1 MEIGLII
8 VGDEILSGR
17 RSDKHFANVVELL
30 AKRGLQL
37 GWCRIMADDL
47 AQLTRAYRSAL
58 ESGDIVFSCG
68 GIGGTPDDLTRQAVA
83 AASDRGLLPHA
94 EGLELLRQSADNG
107 DITPERQRMIE
118 FPAGA
123 RLIPNPINQVPGFS
137 VDCIHC
143 VPGFP
148 KMATPMIEWVLDN
161 EYPQL
166 EGKPQLEHVVRISH
180 ARESDLIPLME
191 SILEQ
196 CPQVK
201 VFSLPRLKKKERWVD
216 LGVKGDNFA
225 EVDKAFQL
233 LTQGLDEIELH
244 WQAIE

>member
-17 RSDKHFANVVELL
+17 RRDKHFANVVELL

-47 AQLTRAYRSAL
+47 AQLTRAYRSVL
-58 ESGDIVFSCG
+58 NSGDIVFSCG
-68 GIGGTPDDLTRQAVA
+68 GIGGTPDDLTRHAVA
-83 AASDRGLLPHA
+83 TASDRGLLPHA
-94 EGLELLRQSADNG
+94 EGLDILQQKIIDG
-107 DITPERQRMIE
+107 DVTPERQRMIE

-123 RLIPNPINQVPGFS
+123 RLIPNPINQIPGFS

-148 KMATPMIEWVLDN
+148 KMASPMIEWVLDN
-161 EYPQL
+161 EYPHIQ
-166 EGKPQLEHVVRISH
+166 GQPQLEHVVRISH

-191 SILEQ
+191 SILELY
-196 CPQVK
+196 PQVK

-216 LGVKGDNFA
+216 LGVKGSDYA
-225 EVDKAFQL
+225 LVDQAFQL
-233 LTQGLDEIELH
+233 LVKGLEEIDLH
-244 WQAIE
+244 WQSIE

>member
-17 RSDKHFANVVELL
+17 RSDKHFANVVSLL
-30 AKRGLQL
+30 AERGLRL
-37 GWCRIMADDL
+37 AWCQILADDVP
-47 AQLTRAYRSAL
+47 QLSRAYRNAL

-68 GIGGTPDDLTRQAVA
+68 GIGGTPDDLTRHAVA
-83 AASDRGLLPHA
+83 QASERALIPHA
-94 EGLELLRQSADNG
+94 EGLNILRQRFEGS

-118 FPAGA
+118 FPTGA
-123 RLIPNPINQVPGFS
+123 RLIPNPINQIPGFS
-137 VDCIHC
+137 IDCIHC

-148 KMATPMIEWVLDN
+148 KMATPMIKWVLEN
-161 EYPQL
+161 EYAHL
-166 EGKPQLEHVVRISH
+166 ENRPQLEHAVRISG

-191 SILEQ
+191 FILEQ

-216 LGVKGDNFA
+216 LGVKGADY
-225 EVDKAFQL
+225 ESVDHAFQL
-233 LTQGLDEIELH
+233 LVKGLEEIGLH
-244 WQAIE
+244 WQSIE